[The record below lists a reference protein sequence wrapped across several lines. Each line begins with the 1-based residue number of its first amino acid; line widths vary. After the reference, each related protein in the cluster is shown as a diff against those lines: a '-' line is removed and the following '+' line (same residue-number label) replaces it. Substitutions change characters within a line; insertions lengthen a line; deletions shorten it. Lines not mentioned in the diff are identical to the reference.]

1 MATSLQSLLL
11 VLSILLLANIATSSY
26 HKALNFTLFQHETIN
41 KTGFIVY
48 TGPTGPA
55 VTLTTAPI
63 GTINTFQDPLM
74 ATASNSSMVLGTVE
88 GTSVTSGVDGL
99 QGISMAKITLNLK
112 GHKGS
117 ISILGVIRNIV
128 PSDIPVVGGT
138 GDFLFVG
145 GYVTTSP
152 VNVVGLTAT
161 FKIEFHLYWP
171 PFPV

>member
-11 VLSILLLANIATSSY
+11 VLSILLLANIATCSD
-26 HKALNFTLFQHETIN
+26 HKALHFTLFQHETIN
-41 KTGFIVY
+41 KTRFIVY
-48 TGPTGPA
+48 TGPT

-74 ATASNSSMVLGTVE
+74 ATASNSSMVLGIVE
-88 GTSVTSGVDGL
+88 GTSVTTGVDGL

-112 GHKGS
+112 GHNGS

-128 PSDIPVVGGT
+128 PSDLPVVGGT